1 MTYIFLSSSYLK
13 TSEFARVRDEFS
25 KIDWLVVFYLYYLPV
40 DSYKFKPYLCWGT
53 VGQQKAID
61 NENEKRQQGSAGNAN
76 LEVESLSIDEPYLPT
91 IKVC

>member
-1 MTYIFLSSSYLK
+1 MFN
-13 TSEFARVRDEFS
+13 
-25 KIDWLVVFYLYYLPV
+25 
-40 DSYKFKPYLCWGT
+40 KFKPYLCWGT